1 MTAIKKILIANR
13 GEVAARIQA
22 TAQQLGMQTVCLYA
36 QDDTAQAHL
45 ATADEVYALSGS
57 GSNAYCSQEEII
69 SLAHR
74 ASVDALHPGYGFLSE
89 VADFARATRQAGF
102 LFIGPSAD
110 TIALLGD
117 KGAARTIAEQA
128 QVPVIPGKV
137 FDFQEEETAHQYA
150 NSIGYPVVLKAAGG
164 GGGRGM
170 ATVDAADEF
179 VAVWHR
185 IGAEGRRSFNTTD
198 IVVEKLVTNARHIE
212 VQIAGDGTQIIHLFE
227 RDCSTQRRRQK
238 IIEEAPAYNLPAP
251 LRKQLHAAA
260 VRIGIAAQYRGIGTV
275 EFLVT
280 NTEFYFLEANPRL
293 QVEHGITELIT
304 GIDLVALQLFI
315 AEHGTLAYQQ
325 HEVMQRGHAIQ
336 CRLYTEEV
344 TANFTPC
351 TGTITTH
358 HMPSFPFTHIQHSI
372 AAPYPVTGLYDPMI
386 SKVLSWGT
394 TRNEACSRLVNLLKN
409 YRLAGI
415 TTNRAFLIHVLKST
429 DFVRG
434 LTIHS
439 IDKLVAAYQP
449 QKTNLSRLA
458 AAISCAVQKPAT
470 TKTVATPAR
479 RSYWKE
485 KQWRHET

>member
-1 MTAIKKILIANR
+1 MKTPIKKLLIANR

-22 TAQQLGMQTVCLYA
+22 TAEQLGIQTVCVYA

-45 ATADEVYALSGS
+45 ATADEVYALNGS
-57 GSNAYCSQEEII
+57 GSSAYCNQEELL

-74 ASVDALHPGYGFLSE
+74 ANVDAIHPGYGFLSE
-89 VADFARATRQAGF
+89 VADFAHTTTQTGF
-102 LFIGPSAD
+102 LFIGPPAK

-117 KGAARTIAEQA
+117 KGTARIVAEQA
-128 QVPVIPGKV
+128 QVPVIPGKT
-137 FDFQEEETAHQYA
+137 FGSQEEHTAHQYA
-150 NSIGYPVVLKAAGG
+150 NEIGYPVVLKATGG

-170 ATVDAADEF
+170 ATVDTADEF
-179 VAVWHR
+179 VGVWR
-185 IGAEGRRSFNTTD
+185 CVSNESLRSFNTTD

-212 VQIAGDGTQIIHLFE
+212 VQIAGDGTQVVHLFE

-238 IIEEAPAYNLPAP
+238 IIEETPAYNVPEP
-251 LRKQLHAAA
+251 LRAQLHAAA
-260 VRIGIAAQYRGIGTV
+260 VRIGMAAHYRGIGTV

-280 NTEFYFLEANPRL
+280 DDQFYFLEVNPRL

-315 AEHGTLAYQQ
+315 AQNSTLPYQQ
-325 HEVMQRGHAIQ
+325 SDIMQRGHAIQ

-358 HMPSFPFTHIQHSI
+358 HMPFSPFTQVQHSI
-372 AAPYPVTGLYDPMI
+372 EVPQVITGLYDPMI
-386 SKVLSWGT
+386 SKTLSWGV
-394 TRNEACSRLVNLLKN
+394 TRNEACSRMVSLLNN

-415 TTNRAFLIHVLKST
+415 TTNRAFLMHVLKSEE
-429 DFVRG
+429 FARG
-434 LTIHS
+434 LTTQS
-439 IDKLVAAYQP
+439 IETLVASYQP
-449 QKTNLSRLA
+449 EENDLSVLA
-458 AAISCAVQKPAT
+458 AALSCAVHQPST
-470 TKTVATPAR
+470 TKAAPAP